1 MSTYA
6 NVVTVFLK
14 QSLKSKNVRLFKWLD
29 TKSSRKILF
38 FLGLHLLFFPPS
50 FRLAVPRNVTQW
62 DKSNTD
68 MVCHIGFLRNSLK
81 ELIPQGNSFPKLPS
95 KVAYFK
101 AQILFFSTANFECL
115 SPSSIYSWSISHI
128 LEHKFFCLGRLDS
141 SGSKE
146 EKMELSF
153 SEELGS
159 R

>member
-1 MSTYA
+1 M
-6 NVVTVFLK
+6 V
-14 QSLKSKNVRLFKWLD
+14 LKSKNVRLFKWLD

-68 MVCHIGFLRNSLK
+68 MICHIGFLRNSLK

-95 KVAYFK
+95 KVAYFT

-128 LEHKFFCLGRLDS
+128 LEHKFFCLGCF
-141 SGSKE
+141 SKE
-146 EKMELSF
+146 KKSGFEFFWATFERGFFNFLWAKKNY
-153 SEELGS
+153 
-159 R
+159 